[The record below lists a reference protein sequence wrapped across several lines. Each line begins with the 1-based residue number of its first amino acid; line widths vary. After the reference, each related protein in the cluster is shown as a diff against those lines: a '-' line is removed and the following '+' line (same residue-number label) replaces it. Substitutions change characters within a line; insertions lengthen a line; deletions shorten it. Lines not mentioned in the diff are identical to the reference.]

1 MVTWKGG
8 VTLANCVAD
17 AGLEW
22 TGKKGHLPRT
32 DVRTRTDHEVNNR
45 RIDAYTSSAGSVG
58 TLDVSSCRVRPTS
71 GAGRCIL
78 IFVRYNKRDATCVHY
93 DAHEMET
100 YVSRERLITS
110 ETTTLSAVFPQ
121 QNCAWKRDATM
132 SSFLFARAKLHAVQC
147 SRPFLL

>member
-45 RIDAYTSSAGSVG
+45 RIDAYTLSAGSVG
-58 TLDVSSCRVRPTS
+58 TLGVSSCLVRPTS

-100 YVSRERLITS
+100 YMPRERLIT
-110 ETTTLSAVFPQ
+110 
-121 QNCAWKRDATM
+121 K
-132 SSFLFARAKLHAVQC
+132 AKLPPYL
-147 SRPFLL
+147 PFFPPTELRLETRRNDVVVSFCTREIARRRM